1 MKILH
6 IINHMGMGGA
16 QSLLVELAPVQKD
29 MGHDVLVLEL
39 ESTKDRTLVN
49 KLKDKGVEVKSV
61 SASRSVRNPL
71 NVFSL
76 IPYLKACDV
85 AHAHLFPANYWTA
98 LAKIVCGC
106 KTPII
111 TTEHSTNNK
120 RRNIPIFKYIDAFI
134 YNRYQ
139 KVVACADK
147 ALETFKARYPKTDC
161 VSIPNGVDISKYKN
175 AQPYA
180 KQEFVN
186 VAEDKFI
193 VTMVAR
199 FDYPKRQDTLVEAM
213 ALLPEKFHA
222 VLVGG
227 TADDVGLQKAQKLSQ
242 DLGVSDRVH
251 FLYLRSDVPRILKS
265 SDVVVM
271 SSEYEGLSL
280 SSIEGMACGHP
291 FLATNVNG
299 LREVVGGAGQLFE
312 CGNAHELARVLQRFE
327 SDKDF
332 YCAVTNKCLARA
344 EEYDIQSV
352 ASKYQG
358 VYNKF
363 VKTKWIKEKSEIH

>member
-16 QSLLVELAPVQKD
+16 QSLLVELAPAQKD

-76 IPYLKACDV
+76 IPYLKAYDV

-98 LAKIVCGC
+98 LAKIACGC
-106 KTPII
+106 TTPII

-120 RRNIPIFKYIDAFI
+120 RRDIPIFKYIDGFI
-134 YNRYQ
+134 YDRYQ
-139 KVVACADK
+139 KVIACADK
-147 ALETFKARYPKTDC
+147 VLETFKARYPKTDC
-161 VSIPNGVDISKYKN
+161 VSIPNGVDISKYKK
-175 AQPYA
+175 AQPYT
-180 KQEFVN
+180 KQELVN

-199 FDYPKRQDTLVEAM
+199 FEYPKRQDTLVEAIS
-213 ALLPEKFHA
+213 LLPSKFHA
-222 VLVGG
+222 VFVGG
-227 TADDVGLQKAQKLSQ
+227 TVEDEGLQRIQQLAKT
-242 DLGVSDRVH
+242 LGVAQRVH
-251 FLYLRSDVPRILKS
+251 FLSVRSDVPRILKS
-265 SDVVVM
+265 SDVILL

-280 SSIEGMACGHP
+280 SSIEGMASGRP
-291 FLATNVNG
+291 LIATDVNG
-299 LREVVGGAGQLFE
+299 LREVVQGVGELFP
-312 CGNAHELARVLQRFE
+312 CGDAQALATLLTKFE
-327 SDKDF
+327 TDNIYYDHI
-332 YCAVTNKCLARA
+332 VRRCLKRA
-344 EEYDIQSV
+344 ETFDIHTVAVQYQHEYN
-352 ASKYQG
+352 A
-358 VYNKF
+358 F
-363 VKTKWIKEKSEIH
+363 VRDRR

>member
-16 QSLLVELAPVQKD
+16 QSLLVELAPVQKA
-29 MGHDVLVLEL
+29 MGHDVMVLEL
-39 ESTKDRTLVN
+39 QSTEDRTLVN
-49 KLKDKGVEVKSV
+49 KLKDKGIEVKSI
-61 SASRSVRNPL
+61 SASRSVRNPF
-71 NVFSL
+71 NIPSL
-76 IPYLKACDV
+76 IPYLKSCDI
-85 AHAHLFPANYWTA
+85 AHIHLFPANYWAA
-98 LAKIVCGC
+98 LAKLIGLC

-147 ALETFKARYPKTDC
+147 ALETFKARYPTTNC
-161 VSIPNGVDISKYKN
+161 VSIPNGVDISKYKE
-175 AQPYA
+175 AQPYSKKELA
-180 KQEFVN
+180 AIPEDSFVT
-186 VAEDKFI
+186 
-193 VTMVAR
+193 TMVAR
-199 FDYPKRQDTLVEAM
+199 FDYPKRQDTLVEGV
-213 ALLPEKFHA
+213 ALLPEKFHI

-227 TADDVGLQKAQKLSQ
+227 TSDDTGLQKVQKLAQ

-251 FLYLRSDVPRILKS
+251 FLYLRSDVPQILKT

-291 FLATNVNG
+291 FIATNVNG
-299 LREVVGGAGQLFE
+299 LREVVGGAGELFE
-312 CGNAHELARVLQRFE
+312 CGNAHELAQLLLKYE

-332 YCAVTNKCLARA
+332 YGVVTSRCLARA
-344 EEYDIQSV
+344 EEYDIHSV
-352 ASKYQG
+352 ASKYQD

-363 VKTKWIKEKSEIH
+363 VKTNG

>member
-1 MKILH
+1 
-6 IINHMGMGGA
+6 MGGA
-16 QSLLVELAPVQKD
+16 QSLLVELAPVQKA

-39 ESTKDRTLVN
+39 ESTEDRTLVH
-49 KLKDKGVEVKSV
+49 KLQNSGVDVKSI

-71 NVFSL
+71 NVFYL
-76 IPYLKACDV
+76 IPYLKACDI
-85 AHAHLFPANYWTA
+85 AHIHLFPANYWTA
-98 LAKIVCGC
+98 LAKLVGFCR
-106 KTPII
+106 TPII

-120 RRNIPIFKYIDAFI
+120 RRNIAIFKYIDAFI

-147 ALETFKARYPKTDC
+147 ALETFKARYPETNC

-175 AQPYA
+175 ALPYT
-180 KQEFVN
+180 KQELVNIEEEAFV
-186 VAEDKFI
+186 

-199 FDYPKRQDTLVEAM
+199 FDYPKRQDTLVEAV
-213 ALLPEKFHA
+213 ALLPEKFHI

-227 TADDVGLQKAQKLSQ
+227 TSDDEGLQRVQKLVQ
-242 DLGVSDRVH
+242 DLGVSNRVH
-251 FLYLRSDVPRILKS
+251 FLYLRSDVPRILKT

-291 FLATNVNG
+291 FIATNVNG
-299 LREVVGGAGQLFE
+299 LREVVGGAGELFE
-312 CGNAHELARVLQRFE
+312 CGNAHELAQLLQRFE

-332 YCAVTNKCLARA
+332 YCTVTNKCLARA
-344 EEYDIQSV
+344 DEYDIHSV
-352 ASKYQG
+352 AAQYQC
-358 VYNKF
+358 VYNKI
-363 VKTKWIKEKSEIH
+363 VKTNG

>member
-39 ESTKDRTLVN
+39 QSTEDRTLVN
-49 KLKDKGVEVKSV
+49 KLKDKGVEVKSI
-61 SASRSVRNPL
+61 SSSRSVRNPL
-71 NVFSL
+71 NILSL
-76 IPYLKACDV
+76 IPYLKACDI
-85 AHAHLFPANYWTA
+85 AHVHLFPANYWTA
-98 LAKIVCGC
+98 LAKLVGLC

-120 RRNIPIFKYIDAFI
+120 RRSIPIFKYIDAFI

-139 KVVACADK
+139 KVIACADK
-147 ALETFKARYPKTDC
+147 ALETFKARYPKTNC
-161 VSIPNGVDISKYKN
+161 MSIPNGVDISKYKN
-175 AQPYA
+175 AQPYT
-180 KQEFVN
+180 KQELDHI
-186 VAEDKFI
+186 AEDAFV

-199 FDYPKRQDTLVEAM
+199 FDYPKRQDMLVEAV
-213 ALLPEKFHA
+213 ALLPEKFHI

-227 TADDVGLQKAQKLSQ
+227 TSDDAGLQKVQNLAQ
-242 DLGVSDRVH
+242 DLGVSNRVH
-251 FLYLRSDVPRILKS
+251 FLYLRSDVPRILKT

-280 SSIEGMACGHP
+280 SSIEGMACGRP
-291 FLATNVNG
+291 FIATNVNG
-299 LREVVGGAGQLFE
+299 LREVVGGAGELFE
-312 CGNAHELARVLQRFE
+312 CGNADNLAQLLRKFE

-352 ASKYQG
+352 ATKYQS
-358 VYNKF
+358 VYNIF
-363 VKTKWIKEKSEIH
+363 VKTNG

>member
-16 QSLLVELAPVQKD
+16 QSLLVELAPVQKN

-39 ESTKDRTLVN
+39 QSTEDRTLVN
-49 KLKDKGVEVKSV
+49 KLKDAGVAVESL
-61 SASRSVRNPL
+61 SNSRSVRNPL
-71 NVFSL
+71 NIFAI
-76 IPYLKACDV
+76 IPYIRKYDIV
-85 AHAHLFPANYWTA
+85 HTHLFPSNYWTA
-98 LAKIVCGC
+98 LAKLIGFCR
-106 KTPII
+106 TPII

-139 KVVACADK
+139 KVIACADK
-147 ALETFKARYPKTDC
+147 ALETFKARYPQTNCK
-161 VSIPNGVDISKYKN
+161 SIPNGVDISKYKK
-175 AQPYA
+175 AQPYT
-180 KQEFVN
+180 KQELDN
-186 VAEDKFI
+186 IAEDAFV

-199 FDYPKRQDTLVEAM
+199 FDYPKRQDTLVEAA
-213 ALLPEKFHA
+213 ALLPENFHI

-227 TADDVGLQKAQKLSQ
+227 TSDDAGLQKVQKLAQ
-242 DLGVSDRVH
+242 DLGVSNRVH

-291 FLATNVNG
+291 FIATNVNG

-312 CGNAHELARVLQRFE
+312 CGNARALAQLLQRFE

-344 EEYDIQSV
+344 EEFDIHTV
-352 ASKYQG
+352 ASKYQD

-363 VKTKWIKEKSEIH
+363 VKTNG

>member
-16 QSLLVELAPVQKD
+16 QSLLVELAPVQKA
-29 MGHDVLVLEL
+29 MGHDVMVLEL
-39 ESTKDRTLVN
+39 QPTEDRTLVN
-49 KLKDKGVEVKSV
+49 KLKDKGIEVKSI
-61 SASRSVRNPL
+61 SSSRSVRNPL
-71 NVFSL
+71 NILSL
-76 IPYLKACDV
+76 IPYLKACDI
-85 AHAHLFPANYWTA
+85 AHVHLFPANYWTA
-98 LAKIVCGC
+98 LARLVGFC

-147 ALETFKARYPKTDC
+147 ALETFKARYPKTNC
-161 VSIPNGVDISKYKN
+161 VSIPNGVDISKYKK
-175 AQPYA
+175 AQPYSKKELA
-180 KQEFVN
+180 AIPEDSFVT
-186 VAEDKFI
+186 
-193 VTMVAR
+193 TMVAR
-199 FDYPKRQDTLVEAM
+199 FDYPKRQDTLVEGV
-213 ALLPEKFHA
+213 ALLPEKFHI

-227 TADDVGLQKAQKLSQ
+227 TSDDTGLQKVQKLAQ

-251 FLYLRSDVPRILKS
+251 FLYLRSDVPQILKT

-291 FLATNVNG
+291 FIATNVNG
-299 LREVVGGAGQLFE
+299 LREVVGGAGELFE
-312 CGNAHELARVLQRFE
+312 CGNTHELAHILQRFE
-327 SDKDF
+327 SDNDF
-332 YCAVTNKCLARA
+332 YCAVTNKCLTRA
-344 EEYDIQSV
+344 EEYDIHSV
-352 ASKYQG
+352 ASKYQD

-363 VKTKWIKEKSEIH
+363 VKTNG

>member
-16 QSLLVELAPVQKD
+16 QSLLVELAPVQKA

-39 ESTKDRTLVN
+39 ESTEDRTLVH
-49 KLKDKGVEVKSV
+49 KLKNSGVDVKSI

-76 IPYLKACDV
+76 IPYLKACDI
-85 AHAHLFPANYWTA
+85 AHIHLFPANYWTA
-98 LAKIVCGC
+98 LAKLVGFC

-120 RRNIPIFKYIDAFI
+120 RRNIAIFKYIDAFI

-147 ALETFKARYPKTDC
+147 ALETFKARYPKTNC

-175 AQPYA
+175 ALPYT
-180 KQEFVN
+180 KQELVNIEEEAFV
-186 VAEDKFI
+186 

-199 FDYPKRQDTLVEAM
+199 FDYPKRQDTLVEAV
-213 ALLPEKFHA
+213 ALLPEKFHI

-227 TADDVGLQKAQKLSQ
+227 TSDDEGLQKAQKLAQ
-242 DLGVSDRVH
+242 DLGVSNRVH
-251 FLYLRSDVPRILKS
+251 FLYLRSDVPRILKT

-291 FLATNVNG
+291 FIATNVNG
-299 LREVVGGAGQLFE
+299 LREVVGGAGELFE
-312 CGNAHELARVLQRFE
+312 CGNAHELAQLLQRFE

-332 YCAVTNKCLARA
+332 YCTVTNKCLARA
-344 EEYDIQSV
+344 DEYDIHSV
-352 ASKYQG
+352 AAQYQC
-358 VYNKF
+358 VYNKI
-363 VKTKWIKEKSEIH
+363 VKTNG

>member
-291 FLATNVNG
+291 FVATNVNG
-299 LREVVGGAGQLFE
+299 LREVVGGAGELFE
-312 CGNAHELARVLQRFE
+312 CGNAKELTQLLRKFE
-327 SDKDF
+327 SDKEF
-332 YCAVTNKCLARA
+332 YCTTIHKCLARA

-352 ASKYQG
+352 AAQYQC
-358 VYNKF
+358 VYNQF
-363 VKTKWIKEKSEIH
+363 IRTNG

>member
-29 MGHDVLVLEL
+29 MGYDVLVLEL
-39 ESTKDRTLVN
+39 ESTKDKTLVN
-49 KLKDKGVEVKSV
+49 KLKDKGVKVKSISV
-61 SASRSVRNPL
+61 SRSVRNPL
-71 NVFSL
+71 NIFSL
-76 IPYLKACDV
+76 IPYLKECDI
-85 AHAHLFPANYWTA
+85 AHSHLFPANYWTA
-98 LAKIVCGC
+98 LAKMVTFC

-120 RRNIPIFKYIDAFI
+120 RRNIPVFKYIDAFV

-147 ALETFKARYPKTDC
+147 ALETFKERYPNTNC
-161 VSIPNGVDISKYKN
+161 VSIPNGVNISKYKN
-175 AQPYA
+175 AEPYTN
-180 KQEFVN
+180 QELIN
-186 VAEDKFI
+186 VAEDKFV

-213 ALLPEKFHA
+213 ALLSKKFH
-222 VLVGG
+222 VVFVGG
-227 TADDVGLQKAQKLSQ
+227 TPDNMGLQKVQTLAQ

-280 SSIEGMACGHP
+280 SSIEGMASGHP
-291 FLATNVNG
+291 FIATNVNG
-299 LREVVGGAGQLFE
+299 LREVVGGAGELFE
-312 CGNAHELARVLQRFE
+312 CGNAEELAQLLSKFE
-327 SDKDF
+327 TDKDF
-332 YCAVTNKCLARA
+332 YCAVTNKCLSRS
-344 EEYDIQSV
+344 EEYDIRSV
-352 ASKYQG
+352 AVRYQRE
-358 VYNKF
+358 YNKI
-363 VKTKWIKEKSEIH
+363 VE